1 MKDLIKSMMIIVS
14 ILHVQN
20 CFAESVE
27 KRIHQDIVSMLG
39 SGPENSPVQVETD
52 GIYVDSK
59 VCRNSPSPL
68 TVLLKDRLKIQQ
80 DQALI
85 GLFQQILCTPR
96 NDQLDIDL
104 TPFSANLYESIPVE
118 MVMYSRQQEL
128 GRWLLDDNEFSV
140 AFPPIDKNQMKI
152 NLMGLNPDSS
162 IPAVTFWQVLS
173 SKHVRVWYGQ
183 FKMAPSDAI
192 IFDFKF
198 ENEKWLLTYIWI
210 GSRI

>member
-14 ILHVQN
+14 IFHVQN

-80 DQALI
+80 DQVLI

-140 AFPPIDKNQMKI
+140 AFPSIDKNQMKI

-162 IPAVTFWQVLS
+162 ILTTDNRYTSVSFILYNAITITRFAS
-173 SKHVRVWYGQ
+173 
-183 FKMAPSDAI
+183 PSFTPGI
-192 IFDFKF
+192 PK
-198 ENEKWLLTYIWI
+198 LI
-210 GSRI
+210 GISVST